1 MLYIK
6 FIQLKIK
13 ELLLTITLVSE
24 YKWRQEKI
32 SLNLICKPS
41 IDKNLLSDQ
50 SLVGKEIDL
59 QQIN

>member
-13 ELLLTITLVSE
+13 EILLTITLVSE

-32 SLNLICKPS
+32 SLICKPS

-59 QQIN
+59 